1 MYATPG
7 AACCD
12 LFALEGAVVYAG
24 DAVTLRTGLAVNL
37 PDGLT
42 MLVHSRSGHGFKHG
56 LRLGNSTGIV
66 DSDYKG
72 EIMVRL
78 HNDGNT
84 GYSVKAGERIAQAMF
99 VETMQYPIVEV
110 QDVGTSE
117 RGEGGIGSTGK

>member
-1 MYATPG
+1 
-7 AACCD
+7 
-12 LFALEGAVVYAG
+12 
-24 DAVTLRTGLAVNL
+24 
-37 PDGLT
+37 
-42 MLVHSRSGHGFKHG
+42 
-56 LRLGNSTGIV
+56 
-66 DSDYKG
+66 
-72 EIMVRL
+72 MVRL